1 MNYEDF
7 IQEAGLNPENF
18 REAFIFGNSIDNI
31 TEPELGDE
39 LAELVRTGKKSA
51 TTSALIEYDMY
62 NEPIPTVDGKFD
74 IVLNSKCEPVAILTN
89 SKVYQT
95 TFDKVTA
102 EHALKEGEGD
112 LSLSYWRQAHERF
125 FKAHNVFKPDM
136 PVICEEYELLYKRDK

>member
-1 MNYEDF
+1 
-7 IQEAGLNPENF
+7 
-18 REAFIFGNSIDNI
+18 
-31 TEPELGDE
+31 
-39 LAELVRTGKKSA
+39 
-51 TTSALIEYDMY
+51 MY

-125 FKAHNVFKPDM
+125 FLKHIMFLNP
-136 PVICEEYELLYKRDK
+136 ICQLFVKNMNFYTKEINKQ

>member
-1 MNYEDF
+1 M
-7 IQEAGLNPENF
+7 
-18 REAFIFGNSIDNI
+18 FGNSIDNI
-31 TEPELGDE
+31 TDPELGYE

-95 TFDKVTA
+95 IFDKVA
-102 EHALKEGEGD
+102 ERALKEGEGD
-112 LSLSYWRQAHERF
+112 LSLSY
-125 FKAHNVFKPDM
+125 
-136 PVICEEYELLYKRDK
+136 

>member
-1 MNYEDF
+1 
-7 IQEAGLNPENF
+7 
-18 REAFIFGNSIDNI
+18 
-31 TEPELGDE
+31 
-39 LAELVRTGKKSA
+39 
-51 TTSALIEYDMY
+51 MY

-95 TFDKVTA
+95 TFDKVA
-102 EHALKEGEGD
+102 ERALKEGEGD

-136 PVICEEYELLYKRDK
+136 PVICEEYELLYKNCI